1 MGGNNARIPLAAS
14 MPDCGGIHAPALG
27 GGQNARY
34 TETAASW
41 RRIVG
46 RVISSRGVQ
55 NQFVAGK
62 AGIKVCT
69 VVDCQW

>member
-1 MGGNNARIPLAAS
+1 MGGINARIPSPAS
-14 MPDCGGIHAPALG
+14 MPDCGGIHAPALDG
-27 GGQNARY
+27 GHQTRY
-34 TETAASW
+34 TETAANW

-46 RVISSRGVQ
+46 RVNSSRGVQ